1 MTPEQHNKYLGL
13 AHLAYAALHSLMG
26 VLFGVMMVV
35 MFSTMPPPA
44 PANPPPVAMFVF
56 MGIFMG
62 VFTIG
67 WAIPSM
73 IAAYALLKRKRWAK
87 TASIVAGVFAA
98 PQLPLGTAVCV
109 YTFWFAFSEPGRLL
123 YDQPRT
129 SLPPSPSHWAGSDLE
144 KRGEHEYVPPAAP
157 PDWR

>member
-1 MTPEQHNKYLGL
+1 MTPEQHNKYLGF

-26 VLFGVMMVV
+26 VFIGVMMLV
-35 MFSTMPPPA
+35 MFSTMPVSPRD
-44 PANPPPVAMFVF
+44 NPPPL
-56 MGIFMG
+56 GILIFMAAFFL
-62 VFTIG
+62 VFSVG
-67 WAIPSM
+67 WSLPSM

-98 PQLPLGTAVCV
+98 PQMPLGTAVSV

-123 YDQPRT
+123 YDQAAK
-129 SLPPSPSHWAGSDLE
+129 SLPPSPPADWARINPE
-144 KRGEHEYVPPAAP
+144 RAHEYFPPAAP